1 VTASTIPPSHPRG
14 LKTNIREFITMLAQ
28 TIPRTK
34 RARQRLV
41 FDSEQMLR
49 PCVTSPVD
57 HLLKISAQNWRK
69 RNERACRIGQPCHT
83 PTSQQTLL
91 TSLAKN
97 DLNPNRLK
105 I

>member
-1 VTASTIPPSHPRG
+1 VTASTIPPSRLRG
-14 LKTNIREFITMLAQ
+14 LKTNIREFITMIAQ

-34 RARQRLV
+34 RARQRLA

-57 HLLKISAQNWRK
+57 HLVKISAQNWRK
-69 RNERACRIGQPCHT
+69 RNKRASRTRQPCHT
-83 PTSQQTLL
+83 LTSQQTLL
-91 TSLAKN
+91 TNLAKG